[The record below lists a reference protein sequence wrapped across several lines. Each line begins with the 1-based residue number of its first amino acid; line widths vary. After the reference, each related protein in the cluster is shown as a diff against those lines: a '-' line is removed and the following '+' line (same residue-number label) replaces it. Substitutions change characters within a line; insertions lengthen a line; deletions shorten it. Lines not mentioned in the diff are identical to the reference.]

1 MLHVLLE
8 ETSGDMGAV
17 RRVAAAR
24 IDADQGLLQLD
35 TLALGCVPGHQSPGV
50 LHNNAVFLDMARP

>member
-24 IDADQGLLQLD
+24 IDADQELQLD